1 MKPGIESSQE
11 NADRRVGVQTL
22 ITSGLLLVALAGL
35 FTLSSQVTVFDFGDS
50 GPDARFF
57 PRLVLAL
64 LALMA
69 GLRLWRHRHA
79 LETALGSARDWSRT
93 LFAVVLIGVAIAAM
107 NLVGFLASAAMVGIL
122 LSWLLGERRLS
133 LSVVLPLV
141 VAALV
146 TLSARQ
152 LLNLPLP

>member
-11 NADRRVGVQTL
+11 SADRRAGLQTL

-79 LETALGSARDWSRT
+79 VETALGSARDWRRT
-93 LFAVVLIGVAIAAM
+93 LFVVVLVGVAIAAM
-107 NLVGFLASAAMVGIL
+107 NLIGFLASAAVVGIL
-122 LSWLLGERRLS
+122 ISWLLGERRLL
-133 LSVVLPLV
+133 LSVVLPLI
-141 VAALV
+141 VAVLV
-146 TLSARQ
+146 TLCARQ